1 MCGIVG
7 IVGKKNIVP
16 YIIKSLEKLEYRG
29 YDSSGIVTIKNKNFF
44 KKKSIGKLSIL
55 KNCLSKNAFDGEICI
70 GHTRWATHGAVN
82 EKNAHPHISEDV
94 AVVHNGIIENHKSLR
109 IELESNGHLFLS
121 ETDSEVISQLCL
133 FYLKKGLDYKEALM
147 STLKK
152 LEGAFAFCILFKK
165 KKNHLFFAKRGSPL
179 VIGYGEKEMF
189 VSSDPI
195 SITHVTNKVSYLEDF
210 DWGYIDDQ
218 KVQVYGKKNMTVKRE
233 IKFIDYMNYNLEK
246 GNYRHYMIKEIF
258 EQPSVLTYSINQFL
272 SIDKK
277 KNYLCFPINLCE
289 FKQIKKIYL
298 VACGTAYIACL
309 IAKNWLDTFLN
320 IPIEVDFGSEFR
332 YKSPKIESDSLCV
345 FVSQSG
351 ETADTLASLKF
362 AKQFTNK
369 NVSIVNN
376 LESSI
381 SREAM
386 FSLPIKAGPEIG
398 VASTKAF
405 TCQLVVLFFL
415 CLQISKTKNLIDAKK
430 INSLLNDLERIP
442 SMLVEVLNLEKKII
456 KISKQLAL
464 KKNALFVGRGLCYPL
479 SLEGALK
486 LKEVSYIHAEGY
498 AAGELKHG
506 PIALIDED
514 MPIVFLISYDEKL
527 QKVISNLEEVKVRG
541 GKIIVIADNRVKKFL
556 PEGIWKSIFLPNF
569 NSIFSPFLF
578 SIPIQLIAYH
588 TAVHKGTDVDQ
599 PRNLAKSVTVE

>member
-1 MCGIVG
+1 
-7 IVGKKNIVP
+7 
-16 YIIKSLEKLEYRG
+16 
-29 YDSSGIVTIKNKNFF
+29 
-44 KKKSIGKLSIL
+44 
-55 KNCLSKNAFDGEICI
+55 
-70 GHTRWATHGAVN
+70 
-82 EKNAHPHISEDV
+82 
-94 AVVHNGIIENHKSLR
+94 
-109 IELESNGHLFLS
+109 
-121 ETDSEVISQLCL
+121 
-133 FYLKKGLDYKEALM
+133 
-147 STLKK
+147 
-152 LEGAFAFCILFKK
+152 
-165 KKNHLFFAKRGSPL
+165 
-179 VIGYGEKEMF
+179 
-189 VSSDPI
+189 
-195 SITHVTNKVSYLEDF
+195 
-210 DWGYIDDQ
+210 
-218 KVQVYGKKNMTVKRE
+218 
-233 IKFIDYMNYNLEK
+233 
-246 GNYRHYMIKEIF
+246 
-258 EQPSVLTYSINQFL
+258 
-272 SIDKK
+272 
-277 KNYLCFPINLCE
+277 
-289 FKQIKKIYL
+289 
-298 VACGTAYIACL
+298 
-309 IAKNWLDTFLN
+309 
-320 IPIEVDFGSEFR
+320 
-332 YKSPKIESDSLCV
+332 
-345 FVSQSG
+345 
-351 ETADTLASLKF
+351 
-362 AKQFTNK
+362 
-369 NVSIVNN
+369 
-376 LESSI
+376 
-381 SREAM
+381 M